1 MSYARYPSLLDRVV
15 FITGGGSGIGAA
27 MVEAFAAQKAN
38 VAFVDI
44 ATEPSKALAA
54 KIGASG
60 PPPLFL
66 QCDLVDIA
74 ALEAAMEEVR
84 QRLGPIGVLINN
96 NAANDQRQDVDGAS
110 EADWDRATWRLTLK
124 HQFFAA
130 QIARRSMRE
139 LGGGAIVNFSSTA
152 WMIGLARMSIYSAA
166 KAAIVGLTK
175 SLAREF
181 GPENIRVNAI
191 APGAVIT
198 ERQRRLWMS
207 EKDIADFRARQCLD
221 RTLLAEDVARLAL
234 FLSADDSAMIT
245 KQCFPY
251 RWRAALVRL
260 NKNGLDRAGV
270 SAHPRRLAAADTR
283 PPEKGERPMT
293 VARILADKGRDV
305 FTTQP
310 HRTLKE
316 VVELLAAKGVGAV
329 VVSDASLRAS

>member
-1 MSYARYPSLLDRVV
+1 MSFARYPSLIDKVV

-27 MVEAFAAQKAN
+27 MVEAFAGQKAN

-44 ATEPSKALAA
+44 EVEPSKELVA
-54 KIGASG
+54 KIGASE

-66 QCDLVDIA
+66 HCDLADIA

-96 NAANDQRQDVDGAS
+96 AANDQRHHAHEIS
-110 EADWDRATWRLTLK
+110 EEDWDRTMALNLK

-139 LGGGAIVNFSSTA
+139 LGGGSIVNFSSTA
-152 WMIGLARMSIYSAA
+152 WMIGIARLAAYSAA

-181 GPENIRVNAI
+181 GPDNIRVNAI

-207 EKDIADFRARQCLD
+207 EKDIADFRERQCIN

-234 FLSADDSAMIT
+234 FLAADDSAMIT
-245 KQCFPY
+245 KQCF
-251 RWRAALVRL
+251 LVDG
-260 NKNGLDRAGV
+260 GLR
-270 SAHPRRLAAADTR
+270 
-283 PPEKGERPMT
+283 
-293 VARILADKGRDV
+293 
-305 FTTQP
+305 
-310 HRTLKE
+310 
-316 VVELLAAKGVGAV
+316 
-329 VVSDASLRAS
+329 

>member
-1 MSYARYPSLLDRVV
+1 MTYARYPSLLDKVV
-15 FITGGGSGIGAA
+15 FITGGGTGIGAG
-27 MVEAFAAQKAN
+27 MVEAFVGQRAN
-38 VAFVDI
+38 VAFVDVQSE
-44 ATEPSKALAA
+44 ASKALAA
-54 KIGASG
+54 RLGAAG
-60 PPPLFL
+60 PAPLFI
-66 QCDLVDIA
+66 QGDVTDVA

-96 NAANDQRQDVDGAS
+96 AANDEREDVDEVS
-110 EADWDRATWRLTLK
+110 EEDWDRTIAVNLK

-152 WMIGLARMSIYSAA
+152 WMIGIARMSAYSAA

-181 GPENIRVNAI
+181 GPDNIRVNAI

-234 FLSADDSAMIT
+234 FLAADDSAMIT
-245 KQCFPY
+245 KQCF
-251 RWRAALVRL
+251 LVDG
-260 NKNGLDRAGV
+260 GLR
-270 SAHPRRLAAADTR
+270 
-283 PPEKGERPMT
+283 
-293 VARILADKGRDV
+293 
-305 FTTQP
+305 
-310 HRTLKE
+310 
-316 VVELLAAKGVGAV
+316 
-329 VVSDASLRAS
+329 